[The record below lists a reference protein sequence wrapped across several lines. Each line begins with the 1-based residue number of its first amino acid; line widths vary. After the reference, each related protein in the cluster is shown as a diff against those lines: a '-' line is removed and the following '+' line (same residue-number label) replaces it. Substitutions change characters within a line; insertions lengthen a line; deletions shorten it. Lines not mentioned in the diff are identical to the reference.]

1 MVGTGEATGQPTAPD
16 ATPAEALPIGH
27 AAKDQKATNDQK
39 IGRTIAQD

>member
-27 AAKDQKATNDQK
+27 AAKDQKDTHDQK
-39 IGRTIAQD
+39 IGTIAQD